1 MKKFGLVGY
10 GKWGKILF
18 KTISSIGKVLFISNT
33 KTYKNKNIDHCLLL
47 FWSTHYKIVKYFL
60 KNKIPVF
67 CEKPL
72 SRNLKQSKE
81 LIKLSKKFKTKLYI
95 NHIELFKK
103 KKIKIYKSNIITR
116 KKISLDKIRDILWK
130 LCYHDIYL
138 LYSSLCNKKLRI
150 KPILLNKKEVKF
162 SIYDGKVSIY
172 LIMIIKV
179 KKEFIR

>member
-33 KTYKNKNIDHCLLL
+33 KRTYKNKKNIDHC
-47 FWSTHYKIVKYFL
+47 FVATSDSTHYKIVKYFL

-67 CEKPL
+67 FEKPL

-95 NHIELFKK
+95 NHIELLK

-116 KKISLDKIRDILWK
+116 KKISLDKIR
-130 LCYHDIYL
+130 IY
-138 LYSSLCNKKLRI
+138 YGSF
-150 KPILLNKKEVKF
+150 V
-162 SIYDGKVSIY
+162 
-172 LIMIIKV
+172 IMIYIYYIVVYATKN
-179 KKEFIR
+179 

>member
-33 KTYKNKNIDHCLLL
+33 KRTYKNKKNIDHC
-47 FWSTHYKIVKYFL
+47 FVATSDSTHYKIVKYFL

-81 LIKLSKKFKTKLYI
+81 LIKFCAT
-95 NHIELFKK
+95 
-103 KKIKIYKSNIITR
+103 
-116 KKISLDKIRDILWK
+116 SLRLDLDYTLTHRQTHKNEQP
-130 LCYHDIYL
+130 H
-138 LYSSLCNKKLRI
+138 
-150 KPILLNKKEVKF
+150 E
-162 SIYDGKVSIY
+162 
-172 LIMIIKV
+172 
-179 KKEFIR
+179 